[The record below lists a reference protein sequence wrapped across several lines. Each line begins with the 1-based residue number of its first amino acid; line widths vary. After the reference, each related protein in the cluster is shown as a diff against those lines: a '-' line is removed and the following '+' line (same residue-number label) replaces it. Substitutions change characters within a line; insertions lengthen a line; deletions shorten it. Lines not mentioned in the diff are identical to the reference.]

1 MRASPNDPL
10 TWLWTL
16 WRGTTQFFSR
26 DFIAALETMRQF
38 VRLRPGYVPPREYIA
53 ASLAYLGRL
62 DEARDA
68 LERIPAQPPEQLQRW
83 QQRLPWLRPEDYA
96 IRVEGLRLAGMSE

>member
-16 WRGTTQFFSR
+16 WRGTTQFFSG
-26 DFIAALETMRQF
+26 DFIATLETMLQF
-38 VRLRPGYVPPREYIA
+38 VRLRPGYVQPREYIA
-53 ASLAYLGRL
+53 ASLAYLELRL

-68 LERIPAQPPEQLQRW
+68 LERIRHNRRSPAS
-83 QQRLPWLRPEDYA
+83 A
-96 IRVEGLRLAGMSE
+96 LAAKAALAAA